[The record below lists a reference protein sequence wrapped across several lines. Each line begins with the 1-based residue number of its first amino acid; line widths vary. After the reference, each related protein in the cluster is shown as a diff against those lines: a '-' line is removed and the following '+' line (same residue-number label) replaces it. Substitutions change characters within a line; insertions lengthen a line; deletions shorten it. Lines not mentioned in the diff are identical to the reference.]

1 MTNQTRENHPPRQQ
15 ARGGYT
21 AEPTRDTPPSN
32 NLPPP
37 IGASEPLRDAP
48 ANEKK
53 SAGGQNQ
60 EPPTTLGATSPAQN
74 QPQTTLGA
82 NAPAQS
88 PPMAKTDPVAP
99 VAVPPPTLGDA
110 TWSKTFP
117 STSSPAAFQLP
128 QQTFDR
134 LREANNASTEW
145 MGDQVKDKSREK
157 IIEHLPLSEGIAG
170 EINATIDQLKKF
182 KTMFEDKRKSASEY
196 VNGYFHFVSKWV
208 DCVGHGRT
216 NCEEEASA
224 NVESVQKKYGDRESE
239 RWKSWTYEDARKP

>member
-1 MTNQTRENHPPRQQ
+1 LATRQPTQRHVS
-15 ARGGYT
+15 GGYV
-21 AEPTRDTPPSN
+21 ASAAHDMPPPN

-48 ANEKK
+48 ASEKK
-53 SAGGQNQ
+53 LGGNQNQ
-60 EPPTTLGATSPAQN
+60 
-74 QPQTTLGA
+74 QPQTALGTTA
-82 NAPAQS
+82 PAQSQPQTNLGVNAPTQS
-88 PPMAKTDPVAP
+88 PPMATIDRVAP

-117 STSSPAAFQLP
+117 GDSSPAAFQLT
-128 QQTFDR
+128 QQGYDR

-145 MGDQVKDKSREK
+145 MGDQAKDKSRER
-157 IIEHLPLSEGIAG
+157 IIEHLPLSEGISG

-196 VNGYFHFVSKWV
+196 VTGYFHYVSKWI
-208 DCVGHGRT
+208 DCEGHGRI

-224 NVESVQKKYGDRESE
+224 NVESVQKKYGDKESE
-239 RWKSWTYEDARKP
+239 RWQSWSHEDARKP